1 MFALLVPLFA
11 SPILFAFAFAFP
23 LANWTRVNIYFIY
36 LLARPAC
43 GILEGGW
50 GPDTNKSKYGH
61 GGTDFFPWIKIPGEG
76 GMAPASNSFR
86 HPADFSLPTLSF
98 FLCRSHTS
106 NAIITMPGIIRQLA
120 TPCELPRLRL
130 KQSKVTPSTKG
141 GEKPAMRTKSVTWD
155 YPLSP
160 VTPAK

>member
-43 GILEGGW
+43 GILEGGR

-76 GMAPASNSFR
+76 GNGARQQFIPSPSGLLSANSFVL
-86 HPADFSLPTLSF
+86 SL
-98 FLCRSHTS
+98 
-106 NAIITMPGIIRQLA
+106 Q
-120 TPCELPRLRL
+120 
-130 KQSKVTPSTKG
+130 
-141 GEKPAMRTKSVTWD
+141 KPYK
-155 YPLSP
+155 
-160 VTPAK
+160 